1 MEVLQ
6 NIAGGMEMK
15 TIFLIA
21 PNEEIYRHGKILQKK
36 RFKEIKVSFGL
47 IQEGVEQALKE
58 SRRGAEIFVT
68 RARTAE
74 AIKEAEVPGVLVR
87 IPVTAYDIL
96 RAISEARKISEKI
109 SVVAFSE
116 MIGSMELFSNLLDVE
131 NLMVFSYEQ
140 EKEADTVIE
149 EAIQKGA
156 KVIIGGETTK
166 RAAEKRGIPFVQ
178 IVTGEEAV
186 IQALEEAERI
196 AEIRSM
202 EKTRIQLLET
212 VAHFS
217 AEAILIVNQEMKVTM
232 GNWNFYQMSG
242 FSEKDV
248 LSRSIFE
255 IWSELKTKKWLQNKE
270 NQYDELIKFQG
281 KDVLCNKTMI
291 RVGKEIT
298 GIVFSFQE
306 VEEIRQREA
315 KLRRSIYVQ
324 EYKTESSFLDI
335 LGESK
340 EIQKTIQMG
349 KEFALTDSPILLVGE
364 IGSGKNLFAQSIH
377 QYSPRS
383 SGAYVEVKCSSL
395 AGKGF
400 AQEMMGEVGVAGA
413 PGKPGLFEIAHK
425 GTLFLNEITE
435 LDLEAQGKLL
445 NVLQQKKV
453 ARLGNDKWLPID
465 IRIIAS
471 TGQDMKKAIRE
482 GRFRA
487 DLYYQL
493 NVLQLKIPSL
503 NERREDIPIL
513 AQSFLK
519 KLEKGRKK
527 ALNIHEDAL
536 MLLYRHQWSGN
547 VKELFNLMERIAV
560 TCHEEAISRNFLQSI
575 LGEDLAP
582 GVSHAREI
590 IQQDKIEMI
599 REALKESKGN
609 YGVAARR
616 LGIDRSTLWR
626 RLKKL
631 GLK

>member
-1 MEVLQ
+1 
-6 NIAGGMEMK
+6 MK

-21 PNEEIYRHGKILQKK
+21 PNEDIYRHGKALQKK
-36 RFKEIKVSFGL
+36 RFKEMKVSFGL
-47 IQEGVEQALKE
+47 IQEGVEQARKA
-58 SRRGAEIFVT
+58 SRKGTEIFVT

-74 AIKEAEVPGVLVR
+74 AIKEAEIAGVVVR

-96 RAISEARKISEKI
+96 RAILEAQNISEKI

-116 MIGSMELFSNLLDVE
+116 MIGPMELFSGLLDVD
-131 NLMVFSYEQ
+131 LMVFPYEQ
-140 EKEADTVIE
+140 ENEADAAIE
-149 EAIQKGA
+149 AAIKKGA
-156 KVIIGGETTK
+156 EVIVGGETTK
-166 RAAEKRGIPFVQ
+166 RAAEKLGIPFVQ

-186 IQALEEAERI
+186 VQALEEAERI

-202 EKTRIQLLET
+202 EETRIQLLET

-217 AEAILIVNQEMKVTM
+217 SEAILIVNQEMRVTT
-232 GNWNFYQMSG
+232 GNWSFYKFSG
-242 FSEKDV
+242 FPEEKV
-248 LSRSIFE
+248 LGTSIFE
-255 IWSELKTKKWLQNKE
+255 IWPELKTKKWLQNKE
-270 NQYDELIKFQG
+270 NQYDELMKFRG
-281 KDVLCNKTMI
+281 RDVLCNKRI
-291 RVGKEIT
+291 IHVGKEMT
-298 GIVFSFQE
+298 GIVFTFQE

-315 KLRRSIYVQ
+315 KLRRSIYAQ
-324 EYKTESSFLDI
+324 EYKAEYSFDDI
-335 LGESK
+335 LGKSSG
-340 EIQKTIQMG
+340 IQKTIQIA

-400 AQEMMGEVGVAGA
+400 SQEMMGQVGTSNL
-413 PGKPGLFEIAHK
+413 PGKPGLFEVAHK
-425 GTLFLNEITE
+425 GTLFFNEITE

-453 ARLGNDKWLPID
+453 ARLGSDKWLPID
-465 IRIIAS
+465 VRVIAS

-519 KLEKGRKK
+519 QMRREQKK
-527 ALNIHEDAL
+527 KLNIHEDAL
-536 MLLYRHQWSGN
+536 ILLYRHQWSGN
-547 VKELFNLMERIAV
+547 VKELFNLMERVGV
-560 TCHEEAISRNFLQSI
+560 TYHEEEISRNFLQSI

-582 GVSHAREI
+582 GISHAREI
-590 IQQDKIEMI
+590 IRQDQIDMM
-599 REALKESKGN
+599 REALRESKGN
-609 YGVAARR
+609 YGVAAKK

>member
-1 MEVLQ
+1 
-6 NIAGGMEMK
+6 MK

-21 PNEEIYRHGKILQKK
+21 PNEGIYRLGKMLQKK
-36 RFKEIKVSFGL
+36 RFKEIRVSFGL

-58 SRRGAEIFVT
+58 SRKGTEIFVT

-116 MIGSMELFSNLLDVE
+116 MIGPMELFSDLLDVE

-140 EKEADTVIE
+140 EKEADAVIE
-149 EAIQKGA
+149 EALKKGSE
-156 KVIIGGETTK
+156 VIIGGETTK

-186 IQALEEAERI
+186 VQALEEAERI

-217 AEAILIVNQEMKVTM
+217 TEAILIVNQEMKVTM

-255 IWSELKTKKWLQNKE
+255 VWPELKTKKWLQNKE
-270 NQYDELIKFQG
+270 NQYDELMRFQG

-298 GIVFSFQE
+298 GIVFSFQA

-315 KLRRSIYVQ
+315 KLRRSIYAQ
-324 EYKTESSFLDI
+324 EYKAESSFSDI

-340 EIQKTIQMG
+340 EIQKVIQIG

-364 IGSGKNLFAQSIH
+364 IGSGKNLFVQSIH

-400 AQEMMGEVGVAGA
+400 VQEMMGEAGVAGV

-493 NVLQLKIPSL
+493 NVLQLRIPSL

-519 KLEKGRKK
+519 RLEGRRKK
-527 ALNIHEDAL
+527 TLSIHEDAL
-536 MLLYRHQWSGN
+536 ILLYRHQWSGN

-599 REALKESKGN
+599 REALRESKGN
-609 YGVAARR
+609 YGVAAKR